1 MKCPLLTTQ
10 LSALSVILAV
20 LVFSP
25 VVVFADSGLAQHGAV
40 LETGVSNTFSAAEFE
55 GIMTH
60 FEMCG
65 LGDEDLGQIYVDLT
79 ENNLLFYQIIINMTS
94 ANYSQDQATI
104 SCGQDLEAKYLA
116 SSSIEGFI
124 FGVEADKE
132 TNAKILRDETSALQ
146 KSDAA
151 IRLSLEALDKAAKA
165 ELSAKTA
172 QEYSIQAKN
181 ATTSDEAYI
190 AADLTKE
197 QAEIAMQKAHAAADK
212 ADKSAKAAQEAAKFA
227 QLAGTELAATAA
239 AEAAQAALDAQE
251 APEIAMTAAKAAAQS
266 HLDAMAAA
274 DALAELERIAAEPVV
289 TEPVVEEPVVEE
301 PVVEEPVVEKAP
313 EQTQTPEDTESKC
326 VLNEDGLTKKQFKKE
341 AKNYIECLKDELK
354 QEKKSLKESLSKK
367 EFKEQFEILKDQFK
381 QIKKQVEQK
390 IKEM

>member
-1 MKCPLLTTQ
+1 MKCPLLATQ

-25 VVVFADSGLAQHGAV
+25 VAVFADSSLAEHGAV
-40 LETGVSNTFSAAEFE
+40 LETGVSNTFSGAEIE

-65 LGDEDLGQIYVDLT
+65 LDDADLGQIYVDLT
-79 ENNLLFYQIIINMTS
+79 ENNLLFYQIITNMTS

-104 SCGQDLEAKYLA
+104 SCGQELEAKYLA

-124 FGVEADKE
+124 FGVEADSE

-151 IRLSLEALDKAAKA
+151 IRFSLEALDKAAKA
-165 ELSAKTA
+165 ELFAKTA
-172 QEYSIQAKN
+172 QDYAIQAKN

-190 AADLTKE
+190 AADLAKE
-197 QAEIAMQKAHAAADK
+197 QADFAMQKATAAADK
-212 ADKSAKAAQEAAKFA
+212 ADKSEKAAKEAAKFA

-251 APEIAMTAAKAAAQS
+251 APQIAMTAANAAAQS

-289 TEPVVEEPVVEE
+289 EEPVVEE
-301 PVVEEPVVEKAP
+301 PVVEEPVVEKAL

>member
-1 MKCPLLTTQ
+1 MKCPLLATQ

-25 VVVFADSGLAQHGAV
+25 GVVFADSIEQHGAV
-40 LETGVSNTFSAAEFE
+40 LETGVSNTFSAGEIE

>member
-1 MKCPLLTTQ
+1 MKCPLLATQ

-25 VVVFADSGLAQHGAV
+25 GVVFADSIEQHGAV
-40 LETGVSNTFSAAEFE
+40 LETGVSNTFSAGEIE

-104 SCGQDLEAKYLA
+104 SCGQEIERKYMA
-116 SSSIEGFI
+116 SSSMDGFI
-124 FGVEADKE
+124 FGVEEDVQAQDSQLREE
-132 TNAKILRDETSALQ
+132 T
-146 KSDAA
+146 
-151 IRLSLEALDKAAKA
+151 EAEAAAKA
-165 ELSAKTA
+165 E
-172 QEYSIQAKN
+172 
-181 ATTSDEAYI
+181 
-190 AADLTKE
+190 
-197 QAEIAMQKAHAAADK
+197 
-212 ADKSAKAAQEAAKFA
+212 
-227 QLAGTELAATAA
+227 
-239 AEAAQAALDAQE
+239 AEAE
-251 APEIAMTAAKAAAQS
+251 
-266 HLDAMAAA
+266 
-274 DALAELERIAAEPVV
+274 ERKV
-289 TEPVVEEPVVEE
+289 TE
-301 PVVEEPVVEKAP
+301 
-313 EQTQTPEDTESKC
+313 TKC
-326 VLNEDGLTKKQFKKE
+326 YLDEDGLTKKQFKKE

-390 IKEM
+390 VKEM